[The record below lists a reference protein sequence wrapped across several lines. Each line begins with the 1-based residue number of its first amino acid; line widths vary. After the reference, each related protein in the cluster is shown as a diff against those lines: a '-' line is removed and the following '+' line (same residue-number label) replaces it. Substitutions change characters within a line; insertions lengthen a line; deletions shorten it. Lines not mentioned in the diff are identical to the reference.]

1 MPTIDDLRKSNFIT
15 KADVGKGILVT
26 IIGCKE
32 YNVAKD
38 GAEPDLRWALI
49 FDEIDKPFI
58 CNVTNG
64 EIIKLITRT
73 GNIDDWKG
81 TRIVLYHEPN
91 IMYGGKMVGGI
102 RVRAPRKDYQEPEPP
117 PPQEDDDI
125 PF

>member
-15 KADVGKGILVT
+15 KTDVGKGILVT

-64 EIIKLITRT
+64 ELIKQIAGT
-73 GNIDDWKG
+73 GNLDDWKG
-81 TRIVLYHEPN
+81 TKIVLYNEPN
-91 IMYGGKMVGGI
+91 ILFGGKMVGGI
-102 RVRAPRKDYQEPEPP
+102 RVRAPKPDYQAPEQPP
-117 PPQEDDDI
+117 KDENI